1 MGFIQFTKSIKLF
14 RQSATTMN
22 KGRSVA
28 GAETETTINA
38 SWQPA
43 TEQDLMKLPEGERN
57 RRVLKVYTDADNELL
72 EQNDTT
78 KTPADQLEI
87 KGLRYEVQLVE
98 DWTYFVDIA
107 HYKSIVTL
115 IEHKPEERKEYGT

>member
-1 MGFIQFTKSIKLF
+1 MSFIQFTKSIKLF

-22 KGRSVA
+22 KGRSEK

-43 TEQDLMKLPEGERN
+43 TEQDLLKLPEGERN

-78 KTPADQLEI
+78 KVPADQLEI

-98 DWTYFVDIA
+98 DWTYFVGIA

-115 IEHKPEERKEYGT
+115 IEHKPGERKEYGT